1 MKTKQRKAL
10 DYVWPFLRPHQARL
24 LGLLALTLLLSVI
37 AMLPP
42 LVTRAIIDR
51 VITPHDQAPLVV
63 LGLLMLALPML
74 SAACAYL
81 QTIGIAYVGQQFVF
95 DLRDALYRHVLRLSM
110 RFFGKHSVGMLVNRL
125 MSDTGTVQNMLTA
138 QTIGVVSDLVC
149 AIFAVTAAFAL
160 NWRLAFV
167 IFIILAIFIFN
178 FQLNIVGIR
187 QANRNYQRS
196 MDRLSAGVTNR
207 LTGSLAI
214 KSFGTEGREH
224 GEFRERSGES
234 LDLVQGLQRSNIR
247 FSMNMN
253 LLVDGGRALIY
264 FLGCAMLLMDQV
276 SYGDVVAF
284 TSYAMQLLGPALRL
298 ATLARQVQD
307 ANVAAERLCEVFDE
321 QPEIRNAAGAVA
333 VTRLRGQVDFDRVSF
348 HYEPGQ
354 PVIRDFDLHV
364 RPGQTVAIIGPTGCG
379 KTTILSLLLR
389 FFDATGG
396 RLRLDGADIRTLDLV
411 SLRRQFGIVLQEPLL
426 FTASITDNIRYAR
439 TNATPAEIEHAA
451 RVAEIHDF
459 IVTLPKGYETVVGV
473 EGVQLSVGQKQRIS
487 IARAVAAEP
496 AILIMDEATSSL
508 DSESER
514 AIQTAMNRVLRNCTA
529 FIVAHRLS
537 TIRNADII
545 VLMQAGQIIERG
557 RHEELLQAGQV
568 YAALYRK
575 HMGKRTLAE
584 E

>member
-1 MKTKQRKAL
+1 
-10 DYVWPFLRPHQARL
+10 
-24 LGLLALTLLLSVI
+24 
-37 AMLPP
+37 
-42 LVTRAIIDR
+42 
-51 VITPHDQAPLVV
+51 
-63 LGLLMLALPML
+63 
-74 SAACAYL
+74 
-81 QTIGIAYVGQQFVF
+81 
-95 DLRDALYRHVLRLSM
+95 
-110 RFFGKHSVGMLVNRL
+110 
-125 MSDTGTVQNMLTA
+125 
-138 QTIGVVSDLVC
+138 
-149 AIFAVTAAFAL
+149 
-160 NWRLAFV
+160 
-167 IFIILAIFIFN
+167 
-178 FQLNIVGIR
+178 
-187 QANRNYQRS
+187 
-196 MDRLSAGVTNR
+196 
-207 LTGSLAI
+207 
-214 KSFGTEGREH
+214 
-224 GEFRERSGES
+224 
-234 LDLVQGLQRSNIR
+234 
-247 FSMNMN
+247 
-253 LLVDGGRALIY
+253 
-264 FLGCAMLLMDQV
+264 
-276 SYGDVVAF
+276 VVAY

-557 RHEELLQAGQV
+557 RHEELLRAGQV